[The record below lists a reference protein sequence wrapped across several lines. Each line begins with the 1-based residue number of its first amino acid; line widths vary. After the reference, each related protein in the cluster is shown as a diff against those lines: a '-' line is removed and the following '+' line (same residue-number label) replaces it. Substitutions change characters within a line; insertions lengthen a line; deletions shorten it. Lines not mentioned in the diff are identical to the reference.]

1 MPRRLHF
8 SLKTF
13 LKVLAHSL
21 PKLNPQESEP
31 RWFNI
36 AAPTPIA
43 AGGRTPML
51 KSTISRV
58 AVSACLLTIFCQ
70 AAKAD
75 PVVPVGTV
83 LGGTIIASS
92 NVQQAIS
99 GTLQTLDQNGNP
111 FVVGF
116 SSQGGPLDF
125 FGAPGTPVVFQAGIA
140 GDADQGNAAI
150 TVSFI
155 GTGPVIPNT
164 NAPTLD
170 LIGNATIT
178 FNGFACASN
187 CLVQP
192 ALFSFSGS
200 FTGPVALHF
209 TSFDFNG
216 ETRYQLRTATATFVT
231 STVPEPATMVLLFT
245 GLAATAARVRH
256 HSRRQR

>member
-1 MPRRLHF
+1 
-8 SLKTF
+8 
-13 LKVLAHSL
+13 
-21 PKLNPQESEP
+21 
-31 RWFNI
+31 
-36 AAPTPIA
+36 
-43 AGGRTPML
+43 ML
-51 KSTISRV
+51 KSISRI
-58 AVSACLLTIFCQ
+58 AVSAALLLVLGH

-75 PVVPVGTV
+75 PVV

-99 GTLQTLDQNGNP
+99 GSLQTLDQNGNP
-111 FVVGF
+111 FLVTF

-170 LIGNATIT
+170 LIGTATIT
-178 FNGFACASN
+178 FTGFACATN
-187 CLVQP
+187 CLVEP
-192 ALFSFSGS
+192 TLFGFSGS

-209 TSFDFNG
+209 TSFDLNG
-216 ETRYQLRTATATFVT
+216 EIRYQLRTATATFVT

-245 GLAATAARVRH
+245 GLATTAARVRH
-256 HSRRQR
+256 RSRRQR

>member
-1 MPRRLHF
+1 
-8 SLKTF
+8 
-13 LKVLAHSL
+13 
-21 PKLNPQESEP
+21 
-31 RWFNI
+31 
-36 AAPTPIA
+36 
-43 AGGRTPML
+43 ML

-58 AVSACLLTIFCQ
+58 AVSAFAVIVLCHV
-70 AAKAD
+70 AKAD

-150 TVSFI
+150 TLTFS

-170 LIGNATIT
+170 LIGVATIQ
-178 FNGFACASN
+178 FSGFACPSN
-187 CLVQP
+187 CLVDTP
-192 ALFSFSGS
+192 LFSFSGT

-216 ETRYQLRTATATFVT
+216 ETRYQLQTATF
-231 STVPEPATMVLLFT
+231 SAATVPEPVSMLLLGT
-245 GLAATAARVRH
+245 GLAAGSVVI
-256 HSRRQR
+256 RRKYGLRR

>member
-1 MPRRLHF
+1 M
-8 SLKTF
+8 
-13 LKVLAHSL
+13 V
-21 PKLNPQESEP
+21 
-31 RWFNI
+31 NI
-36 AAPTPIA
+36 AAPIPIA
-43 AGGRTPML
+43 TGGRTSML

-58 AVSACLLTIFCQ
+58 AVSAFAVIVLCHV
-70 AAKAD
+70 AKAD

-150 TVSFI
+150 TLIFS

-164 NAPTLD
+164 NAATLD
-170 LIGNATIT
+170 LIGVATIQ
-178 FNGFACASN
+178 FSGFACPSN
-187 CLVQP
+187 CLVDTP
-192 ALFSFSGS
+192 LFSFSGT

-216 ETRYQLRTATATFVT
+216 ETRYQLQTATFST
-231 STVPEPATMVLLFT
+231 ATVPEPVSMLLFAT
-245 GLAATAARVRH
+245 GLAAGSVVI
-256 HSRRQR
+256 RRKYGLRR